1 MIVWAVVSIGRLPP
15 MDGPPPSREGVGL
28 LTVLAVIA
36 VGLYALAAWRA
47 IQLYRLRGGNVLLS
61 LSVAM
66 ILLAEAM
73 IAVVVSRNWRLSWWE
88 WHVLMLAAFV
98 AIALGARSEYRRS
111 GTLTGAFGG
120 LYLEAT
126 LARLDRWHAG
136 AIAAVAA
143 AEEGGG
149 SSEQVM
155 AGLRREG
162 ATDTDIV
169 LLEEAARELR
179 RLDDAFRPYLPTVL
193 AEGIRQGAPA
203 IDQLG
208 GEERVVSVLFADLA
222 GFTTFSETRA
232 PTEVLAMLNEQWAAV
247 VPGIDAAGGVIEHFA
262 GDGVMVIFNADGSQP
277 DHARRAAQAA
287 AVVVAAGQAITTR
300 HPGWPIF
307 RVGINTGPAVV
318 GTMGA
323 AERRSF
329 AVIGD
334 TTNTASRLMA
344 AGSPG
349 MIVVGR
355 ATWEALGP
363 EAVGRAL
370 GGVAVKGKREPV
382 EAWVLEPPTA

>member
-247 VPGIDAAGGVIEHFA
+247 DARRESMETAFWALMREVFPAQTRTHMRAAGREQLLA
-262 GDGVMVIFNADGSQP
+262 ARSYL
-277 DHARRAAQAA
+277 DHWITKLDEKAPAA
-287 AVVVAAGQAITTR
+287 APPEREEI
-300 HPGWPIF
+300 
-307 RVGINTGPAVV
+307 AV
-318 GTMGA
+318 
-323 AERRSF
+323 E
-329 AVIGD
+329 
-334 TTNTASRLMA
+334 
-344 AGSPG
+344 
-349 MIVVGR
+349 
-355 ATWEALGP
+355 
-363 EAVGRAL
+363 
-370 GGVAVKGKREPV
+370 
-382 EAWVLEPPTA
+382 